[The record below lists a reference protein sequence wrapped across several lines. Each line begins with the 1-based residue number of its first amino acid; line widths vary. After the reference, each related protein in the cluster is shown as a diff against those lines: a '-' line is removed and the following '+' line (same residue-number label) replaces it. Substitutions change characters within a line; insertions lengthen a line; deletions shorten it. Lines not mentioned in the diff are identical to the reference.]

1 MHQVTIYIHISNSPW
16 WKSNFAYLLIKI
28 LKPDKWPPPFLWPL
42 GAGFGFWSLTYTSSL
57 ARHQISC
64 GAKFS
69 SRPKSKKKKS
79 SLSFMSRGLYSIYD
93 NFGGSAKLILL
104 QYPKHDGLLRWPI
117 RRNKRNMCVGQR
129 ARNILDADNTRLQN
143 IWNGDALAKDMPW

>member
-1 MHQVTIYIHISNSPW
+1 MEIEFRVLANKNTKARQMATAVFMAFGSGIWFLEPHIYEFLGET
-16 WKSNFAYLLIKI
+16 SNFVWRQVLL
-28 LKPDKWPPPFLWPL
+28 PP
-42 GAGFGFWSLTYTSSL
+42 
-57 ARHQISC
+57 Q
-64 GAKFS
+64 KQ
-69 SRPKSKKKKS
+69 KKKS

-143 IWNGDALAKDMPW
+143 I